1 MSSRPFT
8 KYGWKTYSFLLLTW
22 LIKDLFALRPHS
34 VTNTMQQTISIV
46 CLVLVVIAKTGA
58 RHRKIRDQNENR
70 KGKFF
75 GIFNIVSFPNDL
87 CNGTNDMQ
95 GKYTHISTIL
105 IISFL
110 HLGVCLSSRECS
122 DKGGESSGTCASGFG
137 TCCSFIER
145 SDSMMGMATFDTK
158 VAYLQNPNYPQKHD
172 DALVHTIQLVAL
184 NEDICQIRLDFLE
197 FEIDGGSVID
207 KPCDRDMFRVT
218 GSGGMNLGIGDL
230 CGTNTG
236 QHLYIPMQGSR
247 GGPANI
253 RIITSD
259 RQSGIFND
267 DFKWNVKVTQVGT
280 KIDMK
285 GTSIN
290 HYSSLTAQTQKTF
303 H

>member
-1 MSSRPFT
+1 
-8 KYGWKTYSFLLLTW
+8 
-22 LIKDLFALRPHS
+22 
-34 VTNTMQQTISIV
+34 
-46 CLVLVVIAKTGA
+46 
-58 RHRKIRDQNENR
+58 
-70 KGKFF
+70 
-75 GIFNIVSFPNDL
+75 
-87 CNGTNDMQ
+87 
-95 GKYTHISTIL
+95 
-105 IISFL
+105 
-110 HLGVCLSSRECS
+110 
-122 DKGGESSGTCASGFG
+122 
-137 TCCSFIER
+137 
-145 SDSMMGMATFDTK
+145 MGMATFDTK

-280 KIDMK
+280 KIDIK
-285 GTSIN
+285 GSSIN